1 MIMLIRERLAH
12 KRPVFSFEFFPP
24 KTEKG
29 EAVLWRSLEQLAPL
43 APDFVSVTYGAGGTT
58 RARTLDLVARIKRD
72 LHIEP
77 MAHLT
82 CVGAT
87 RDELARTID
96 QLGEAGV
103 RNILALRG
111 DPPQGQA
118 HFEAPP
124 GGLRHASE
132 LVAFVHERGPFCV
145 GAACYPETHPEAPDA
160 AADLRWLKHKV
171 DAGVDFLITQLFFD
185 NAAYLAFVAR
195 AREAGV
201 AVPIIPGVMPVTNF
215 DQIQRFSQLCG
226 ATIPGPLRARLAAVA
241 EDPQEVF
248 WTGVSYAAHQC
259 RLLLSPPQDEPFTAP
274 RPGVPGIHFYTLNK
288 SPATRAIFE
297 ILRLAHCAV

>member
-1 MIMLIRERLAH
+1 MLIRERLAH

-43 APDFVSVTYGAGGTT
+43 APDFVSVTYGAGGST
-58 RARTLDLVARIKRD
+58 RARTLELVARIKRE
-72 LHIEP
+72 LAIEP

-96 QLGEAGV
+96 QLGDQGV
-103 RNILALRG
+103 HNILALRG

-118 HFEAPP
+118 NFVPP
-124 GGLRHASE
+124 AGGLRHASE
-132 LVAFVHERGPFCV
+132 LVAFIRERGPYCV
-145 GAACYPETHPEAPDA
+145 GAACYPEVHPEAADA
-160 AADLRWLKHKV
+160 AADLKWLRHKV

-185 NAAYLAFVAR
+185 NEAYYAFVRR
-195 AREAGV
+195 AREAGIT
-201 AVPIIPGVMPVTNF
+201 VPILPGVMPVTNF
-215 DQIQRFSQLCG
+215 DQIQRFSQMCG
-226 ATIPGPLRARLAAVA
+226 ATIPNLLRQRLEGVGD
-241 EDPQEVF
+241 DPQEVF
-248 WTGVSYAAHQC
+248 WTGVSYASHQC
-259 RLLLSPPQDEPFTAP
+259 RALLSPPVLEPFATP

-297 ILRLAHCAV
+297 ILRLAHCVV

>member
-1 MIMLIRERLAH
+1 MLIRERLAH

-43 APDFVSVTYGAGGTT
+43 APDFVSVTYGAGGST
-58 RARTLDLVARIKRD
+58 RARTLELVARIKRE
-72 LHIEP
+72 LGVEP

-82 CVGAT
+82 CVGAS

-96 QLGEAGV
+96 DLGDKDI

-111 DPPQGQA
+111 DPPQGQTDFVA
-118 HFEAPP
+118 AP

-132 LVAFVHERGPFCV
+132 LVAFIRERGPFCV
-145 GAACYPETHPEAPDA
+145 GAACYPELHPEAPDGA
-160 AADLRWLKHKV
+160 TDLKWLRHKV
-171 DAGVDFLITQLFFD
+171 DAGVDFLITQLCFD
-185 NAAYLAFVAR
+185 NDAYYAFVRR
-195 AREAGV
+195 AHEAGIH
-201 AVPIIPGVMPVTNF
+201 VPILPGIMPVTNF
-215 DQIQRFSQLCG
+215 DQIQRFTQVCG
-226 ATIPGPLRARLAAVA
+226 VTLPALLRQRLAAIA
-241 EDPQEVF
+241 DDPQEVF

-259 RLLLSPPQDEPFTAP
+259 RALLSPPVLEPFSPP

-297 ILRLAHCAV
+297 ILRLAHCVM

>member
-1 MIMLIRERLAH
+1 MLIRERLAH

-43 APDFVSVTYGAGGTT
+43 APDFVSVTYGAGGST
-58 RARTLDLVARIKRD
+58 RARTLELVARIKRE
-72 LHIEP
+72 LGVEP

-82 CVGAT
+82 CVGAS

-96 QLGEAGV
+96 DLGDKDI

-111 DPPQGQA
+111 DPPQGQTDFVA
-118 HFEAPP
+118 AP

-132 LVAFVHERGPFCV
+132 LVAFIRERGPFCV
-145 GAACYPETHPEAPDA
+145 GAACYPELHPEAPDGA
-160 AADLRWLKHKV
+160 TDLKWLRHKV
-171 DAGVDFLITQLFFD
+171 DAGVDFLITQLCFD
-185 NAAYLAFVAR
+185 NDAYYAFVRR
-195 AREAGV
+195 AHEAGIH
-201 AVPIIPGVMPVTNF
+201 VPILPGIMPVTNF
-215 DQIQRFSQLCG
+215 DQIQRFTQVCG
-226 ATIPGPLRARLAAVA
+226 VTLPALLRQRLAAIA
-241 EDPQEVF
+241 DDPQEVF

-259 RLLLSPPQDEPFTAP
+259 RALLSPPALEPFTTP

-297 ILRLAHCAV
+297 ILRLAHCVM